1 MTTESNGKIT
11 KVDKVD
17 RQYVKQIQQTS
28 MVRMSGSNL
37 YGSTSS
43 AASRSRRASSGEK
56 ASLLKPETSA
66 STGEASNASKTI
78 VLIPVPPYQG
88 GTESNNSVRSTGSGS
103 TSSRKLQKSFRR
115 TKMFHRNK
123 RNSNDVIAKSQISVV
138 SQTSDT
144 DQSTSGRSLNRFH
157 SHRSASRGN
166 CGRAVANSTVEE
178 REAGADSPTFPPPK
192 QTSPAHT
199 QSQKQSPEESQSGN
213 EIPQGHIDNIL
224 RFYGGDN
231 MSSASLDLYRDVLK
245 VSPDASDREIRIAYF
260 RRGREI
266 LGDNSAKPDEAT
278 LDPKMKARFQAVSM
292 AFEILSTPSW
302 KETYLQE
309 GLRRS
314 VSKDIPNMKAA
325 IATRANGSS
334 NVDPFSSPPSTVAA
348 AFRKTNNDDIGMQNM
363 ELKKPP
369 ASSKP
374 KVDVAQKRRKQRQML
389 RKLTPTMPQ
398 ISPQTMPQS
407 MPPALPL
414 PALRKSSFTN
424 GSTPQRTTRSPT
436 QRSSSVRWKDHVE
449 ELVFANHPNEHAYE
463 NSDSD
468 SESNDEEDVLEQD
481 EIAERERIR
490 KNTLQN
496 TFGNSGG
503 KQANGKMNSSNGASS
518 GSKKRKK
525 NKPRIVIDSEEL
537 ESHLQLIDDEAEKH
551 FVKDFWDNF
560 EESMDGI
567 LSLVD
572 SIGGGDAS
580 KKASTKNPSW
590 LSPPAQFSRSKQRN
604 VPRGNRDATDST
616 IKRSLSHEA
625 TVSPKSKVVIDYNS
639 EELMKRSNSSP
650 RSSPS
655 SLDAISPLDTIS
667 PSPQAFDFSQSG
679 SATARVV
686 SPDEKGAK
694 AKLSPVRVPSPTSK
708 SKTPFNKE
716 VAPSIDQDTTM
727 SLASTIFSNS
737 QSQQQFFRPI
747 SPDASEASEVAASEF
762 LPASSATSLKKK
774 GAPKGV
780 VPVTESDKFDMES
793 RLSGMESVDLAE
805 LENPFRS
812 KGPSPQCSPARS
824 TNADVARDPGESKN
838 VSNNGEEKKN
848 RFKISMTSNVRGS
861 PVDKEVS
868 SCTGSSKFDQSVED
882 VFEGVD
888 EDSPLERYDMP
899 GGDISIIKRSTSQM
913 SDLSESVISTRREN
927 EADGEGVNPGV
938 PTLNQP
944 VEKPAINSE
953 TVTLETSTVLSAS
966 TKKSL
971 AERSQASSACST
983 YASSTARDDRST
995 ESKGLENL
1003 EDAGFFEYF
1012 MAYVSAVMT
1021 ECANVGATAV
1031 GEEYHQDF
1039 LTLFSNDACVH
1050 PTAEIRE
1057 QPTSSRQ
1064 PSVSTKSTST
1074 F

>member
-1 MTTESNGKIT
+1 MTTGSNGGT
-11 KVDKVD
+11 TNEDKVD
-17 RQYVKQIQQTS
+17 RQHETHNQQPS

-56 ASLLKPETSA
+56 ASLVKSDTTA
-66 STGEASNASKTI
+66 STGEANASKT
-78 VLIPVPPYQG
+78 VVHIPVPPYQAG
-88 GTESNNSVRSTGSGS
+88 AESNNSVRSTGSGS
-103 TSSRKLQKSFRR
+103 TSSRKLQRSFRR
-115 TKMFHRNK
+115 TKMFQRNK

-144 DQSTSGRSLNRFH
+144 DQSTSDRSPNRFH
-157 SHRSASRGN
+157 SHNSASRGN
-166 CGRAVANSTVEE
+166 VVANSTVEE
-178 REAGADSPTFPPPK
+178 REAGADSPTFPPSK

-199 QSQKQSPEESQSGN
+199 ESQKQSPEESQ
-213 EIPQGHIDNIL
+213 IPQGHIDNIL
-224 RFYGGDN
+224 RFYGGDD

-266 LGDNSAKPDEAT
+266 LGDSSAKPDDAT

-314 VSKDIPNMKAA
+314 ASMDIPNMNAMA
-325 IATRANGSS
+325 H
-334 NVDPFSSPPSTVAA
+334 VDPFSSPPSTVAA
-348 AFRKTNNDDIGMQNM
+348 AFRKTNNDNIGMQKT
-363 ELKKPP
+363 ELKQPP
-369 ASSKP
+369 VSSKP
-374 KVDVAQKRRKQRQML
+374 KIDVAQKRRNQRQML
-389 RKLTPTMPQ
+389 QKLTPTLP
-398 ISPQTMPQS
+398 PVTAPKKTPTMPLVTAPTMPPTMPPA

-414 PALRKSSFTN
+414 PALRKSSFTK
-424 GSTPQRTTRSPT
+424 GSTSPRTTRSPV

-449 ELVFANHPNEHAYE
+449 ELVFENHPNEHAYE
-463 NSDSD
+463 DSDSD
-468 SESNDEEDVLEQD
+468 YESNDEDDVLEED

-503 KQANGKMNSSNGASS
+503 KQANGKMNKSNGASS

-580 KKASTKNPSW
+580 KKVSTKKPSR
-590 LSPPAQFSRSKQRN
+590 LPPPTQSSRSKQRN
-604 VPRGNRDATDST
+604 VPRGNRDETDST
-616 IKRSLSHEA
+616 IKRSLSHDA
-625 TVSPKSKVVIDYNS
+625 TVSPKTKVVIDYNS
-639 EELMKRSNSSP
+639 EELMKRSNSFP

-655 SLDAISPLDTIS
+655 SLDAISPLDEIS
-667 PSPQAFDFSQSG
+667 PSTQAFDFNQSG
-679 SATARVV
+679 STTARVV
-686 SPDEKGAK
+686 SPDEKGIK
-694 AKLSPVRVPSPTSK
+694 AKLSPVRVVTSPAIVSPSPTSK
-708 SKTPFNKE
+708 SKTSFNKKD
-716 VAPSIDQDTTM
+716 AASTDQDTTM

-737 QSQQQFFRPI
+737 QGQQQFFRPI
-747 SPDASEASEVAASEF
+747 SPDASEASEVDTSDF
-762 LPASSATSLKKK
+762 LPASFKKK
-774 GAPKGV
+774 NAPKGT
-780 VPVTESDKFDMES
+780 VPITESDQFDMES
-793 RLSGMESVDLAE
+793 RLSGMESVDLAA

-812 KGPSPQCSPARS
+812 KDPSPPNSAN
-824 TNADVARDPGESKN
+824 TDVANVGESKN
-838 VSNNGEEKKN
+838 VSSKGEEKKN
-848 RFKISMTSNVRGS
+848 RFKVSMTSNVRGS

-868 SCTGSSKFDQSVED
+868 SCTGSSNFDQSVED
-882 VFEGVD
+882 VFAGVD

-899 GGDISIIKRSTSQM
+899 GGDIAIIKRSTSTM
-913 SDLSESVISTRREN
+913 SDLSESVISARKEN
-927 EADGEGVNPGV
+927 EVDGEAVNPGV
-938 PTLNQP
+938 PALNEP
-944 VEKPAINSE
+944 VEKPAMNSE
-953 TVTLETSTVLSAS
+953 TVTLETSSVLSAS

-983 YASSTARDDRST
+983 YAST

-1057 QPTSSRQ
+1057 QPTSTRQ